1 MFALLLVGSK
11 LPDVTVSNVPEETH
25 KYVLAMIR
33 ARNDRVAAAYRFFDS
48 YLGRGGVVIG

>member
-11 LPDVTVSNVPEETH
+11 LPDVTVSNIPEETH
-25 KYVLAMIR
+25 KYVLAMTR
-33 ARNDRVAAAYRFFDS
+33 PRNDRVAAVYRFFDS